1 MSLINILIPAFKPA
15 FLRQAIESAAI
26 QSRGNVSIL
35 VSDDSKDGEATREVR
50 HLECGAPIRFVEGPR
65 KGTHR
70 NMMHL
75 LDQVEPDCRY
85 VHFLFDD
92 DVIFP
97 GFMDTHLLAL
107 ESSKS
112 ARVSVSARWA
122 IDQRGFI
129 CGDFAVPDQVRN
141 YPGKATAIDINFLF
155 RSTVPFNFN
164 WLGEYSNAVWRRD
177 HVETLREMAFTDIS
191 YYGLGDIA
199 QLLLAARSAPIV
211 YLTEHL
217 GAFRKHAHQQT
228 ADRSSAALKAAHL
241 AWAAL
246 AHIGARLELLN
257 EAEIE
262 QSLRLVVQNVRG
274 SYPDDAEMLAIANT
288 LAAGTIPDRLLSFSA
303 VWRQFSEK
311 ILKPLLQ

>member
-1 MSLINILIPAFKPA
+1 MALINILIPAFKST

-26 QSRGNVSIL
+26 QSQGNVSIV
-35 VSDDSKDGEATREVR
+35 VSDDSRHGEATRDVR
-50 HLECGAPIRFVEGPR
+50 NLNCSAPIRFVEGPR

-75 LDQVEPDCRY
+75 LNQLEPDCRY

-97 GFMDTHLLAL
+97 GFMDTHVVAL
-107 ESSKS
+107 EASKT

-122 IDQRGFI
+122 IDERHFI
-129 CGDFAVPDQVRN
+129 CGDFPVPDQVRS
-141 YPGKATAIDINFLF
+141 YSGKATAIDINFLF

-177 HVETLREMAFTDIS
+177 HAESLREMAFADIS
-191 YYGLGDIA
+191 YYGLGDVA
-199 QLLLAARSAPIV
+199 QLLLAARGTPIV

-217 GAFRKHAHQQT
+217 GAFRVHAQQQT
-228 ADRSSAALKAAHL
+228 SNRDAPALKAGYL

-246 AHIGARLELLN
+246 AHIGAELGLLN
-257 EAEIE
+257 ETEIE
-262 QSLRLVVQNVRG
+262 QCLRLVLQKVKAI
-274 SYPDDAEMLAIANT
+274 YPGDAEMLAIADT
-288 LAAGTIPDRLLSFSA
+288 LTTGTIHDRLTSFNA
-303 VWRQFSEK
+303 AWRRFSEK
-311 ILKPLLQ
+311 TLKPLMQ